1 MGQTILY
8 SSTKQSSKVVCD
20 SKPWI
25 SPLTD
30 NWSSYSL
37 SSSLAYTAAYNAT
50 WSLSYYTCTQIVQST
65 TRIGVGGLWYVDKQ
79 KASSQCKY
87 VGSCLSWKVHLH
99 TCNLIISFVG
109 IQIKNLCCFC
119 RRLNMQPTILPDNL
133 DVDLVPVCQPQTA
146 SQSGDTVS
154 PKFSSTEDW
163 FAWTMSW
170 RLPVKLKTYRPKS
183 YTVGS
188 HLLF

>member
-1 MGQTILY
+1 MHRSFETGVYLMKSRKHLC
-8 SSTKQSSKVVCD
+8 SSFRDLCKRFLCLWTRPFCIAAQNNPQRLCVI
-20 SKPWI
+20 PNREYF
-25 SPLTD
+25 PLTD

-109 IQIKNLCCFC
+109 IQIKNLCCS
-119 RRLNMQPTILPDNL
+119 
-133 DVDLVPVCQPQTA
+133 VE
-146 SQSGDTVS
+146 G
-154 PKFSSTEDW
+154 
-163 FAWTMSW
+163 
-170 RLPVKLKTYRPKS
+170 
-183 YTVGS
+183 
-188 HLLF
+188 

>member
-1 MGQTILY
+1 MHRSFETGVYLWSLENTFAAVSETCVKISPFMGQTILY

-37 SSSLAYTAAYNAT
+37 SSSFASTAAYNGT

-79 KASSQCKY
+79 KASFECKY

-109 IQIKNLCCFC
+109 IQIKNLCCS
-119 RRLNMQPTILPDNL
+119 
-133 DVDLVPVCQPQTA
+133 VE
-146 SQSGDTVS
+146 G
-154 PKFSSTEDW
+154 
-163 FAWTMSW
+163 
-170 RLPVKLKTYRPKS
+170 
-183 YTVGS
+183 
-188 HLLF
+188 